1 MMYYLEISIN
11 LGFYGMNCD
20 FSPYTQLCSIT
31 QEASN
36 VELQIFEPEKVSQK
50 GTRFVLSW
58 R

>member
-50 GTRFVLSW
+50 GTRFVLS
-58 R
+58 